1 LLQVESTADSR
12 AIRAAYRKLMLLH
25 HPDRNPRPD
34 AQEMTQRLNHAYEIL
49 RNADRRAAYDNEP
62 FGWVEELAPEPG
74 PEGTGPTPGKGTF
87 SGISRSAWLAGTSA
101 ALLIAII
108 VSVVVTET
116 SSGEPADDN
125 QPKQIAVPRP
135 TPNITPPFI
144 PSPTPTNNGSPTTV
158 PIPNATAAP
167 AAAFH
172 LNNGAVFI
180 ESGDFK

>member
-1 LLQVESTADSR
+1 MLQVESTADSR
-12 AIRAAYRKLMLLH
+12 AICAAYRKLMLLH

-49 RNADRRAAYDNEP
+49 RNADRRAAYDNEL

-87 SGISRSAWLAGTSA
+87 SGISRSAWLAGTLA
-101 ALLIAII
+101 ALLIAIV

-116 SSGEPADDN
+116 SSGEPAGDN